1 MRHAATGSRPRP
13 VVLILAACLLSAC
26 GDDPLASHPAPAAPP
41 DDPAAAVEACR
52 ADAES
57 FVSSTMPLLHG
68 RRPLGSTEV
77 RLLARLVDD
86 LDARGRDGRRELAWA
101 LADGDDHRRRWTSEL
116 LDLLR
121 VRRAGHRAL
130 ARCYGER
137 GPAAE
142 SPELAQFVQGHPP
155 TEPFP
160 GGPFTMRDLIESSLR
175 ADDLRP
181 LLKADLLVRMVAPI
195 DDANTPPDALELA
208 RRTNLGR
215 AFEATYLGR
224 RFECLSCHTDEAS
237 VTDHPDPAL
246 DRFWPV
252 AHGLER
258 AVYPSDEAT
267 MHAAFRWE
275 GFADGEVA
283 PWGADGC
290 GSFSLEH
297 ADDPLPTA
305 AWLAGELPPGAD
317 ALDLQA
323 RLSEGIE
330 RLVADGWS
338 DAPADPAQALAQLVV
353 LHLADGLWTA
363 AHGHALTLDHGTPRN
378 AAQSERLR
386 SLAIALVRSRFSL
399 RTVLV
404 ELATDAY
411 ADQAVPAE
419 CEQGGP
425 EPLPAVFD
433 PFTDANG
440 AGHRVHR
447 RDPLALHDE
456 AYRMLGRALPGL
468 VITEP
473 GFEAEQVAALGAY
486 LEESRPGHDGLDL
499 LGALTWEAALEALP
513 SAPPATP
520 DPDLEPAVS
529 LDDLVLAAR
538 EDPSITIGELMSA
551 TKDRVLAEPSIE
563 PDEQAL
569 IETLVGQP
577 WARPAHELDAASLR
591 AAAWRYARVL
601 LATPEF
607 LLAGLEQAPTG
618 DPPRP
623 WPTHARPAALCA
635 HWAPRVLPGE
645 PWTCTDRGVAL
656 P

>member
-1 MRHAATGSRPRP
+1 MTLRPAA
-13 VVLILAACLLSAC
+13 LLLAACLAAC
-26 GDDPLASHPAPAAPP
+26 GGDPLPAAPGSAPTAAP
-41 DDPAAAVEACR
+41 DDPAAVEACR
-52 ADAES
+52 GDAES
-57 FVSSTMPLLHG
+57 FVLRAMPLLHG
-68 RRPLGSTEV
+68 RLPLGSTEV
-77 RLLARLVDD
+77 RLLARLADD

-130 ARCYGER
+130 GRCYGER
-137 GPAAE
+137 GSAAL
-142 SPELAQFVQGHPP
+142 SPELARFVRDHPP
-155 TEPFP
+155 DEPFP

-175 ADDLRP
+175 ADDLQP
-181 LLKADLLVRMVAPI
+181 LLEADLLVRMVAPI
-195 DDANTPPDALELA
+195 DDANTPPDALERA

-224 RFECLSCHTDEAS
+224 RFECLTCHTDEAS

-252 AHGLER
+252 ARGLER
-258 AVYPSDEAT
+258 AVYPDDEAAL
-267 MHAAFRWE
+267 HAALRWE
-275 GFADGEVA
+275 GFADGETA
-283 PWGADGC
+283 PWGAEGC
-290 GSFSLEH
+290 GGFRLAH
-297 ADDPLPTA
+297 DDDPVPTA
-305 AWLAGELPPGAD
+305 AWVAGELPPGAH
-317 ALDLQA
+317 ALDLQE
-323 RLSEGIE
+323 RLVAGLE

-363 AHGHALTLDHGTPRN
+363 AHGHPLTLDHGAPRN

-386 SLAIALVRSRFSL
+386 SLAISLVRSRFSL

-404 ELATDAY
+404 ELATDPY

-447 RDPLALHDE
+447 RDPFALQDE
-456 AYRMLGRALPGL
+456 AHRVLGRALPGL
-468 VITEP
+468 VTTEP
-473 GFEAEQVAALGAY
+473 GFDAERVAALGAY
-486 LEESRPGHDGLDL
+486 LDESRPGHDGLDL
-499 LGALTWEAALEALP
+499 LGALAWERALESLP
-513 SAPPATP
+513 SAPAA
-520 DPDLEPAVS
+520 EPAAAALTVT

-538 EDPSITIGELMSA
+538 EDPSITLGELMSA
-551 TKDRVLAEPSIE
+551 TRDRVLAGAYIG
-563 PDEQAL
+563 PDEQSLVEAL
-569 IETLVGQP
+569 IGQP
-577 WARPAHELDAASLR
+577 WARPAHELDAATLH

-601 LATPEF
+601 LATPQF
-607 LLAGLEQAPTG
+607 LLAGLEEAPVG

-623 WPTHARPAALCA
+623 WPAHARPAALCA
-635 HWAPRVLPGE
+635 YWAPRVLPGE

>member
-1 MRHAATGSRPRP
+1 M
-13 VVLILAACLLSAC
+13 
-26 GDDPLASHPAPAAPP
+26 
-41 DDPAAAVEACR
+41 
-52 ADAES
+52 
-57 FVSSTMPLLHG
+57 
-68 RRPLGSTEV
+68 
-77 RLLARLVDD
+77 LARLVDD

-101 LADGDDHRRRWTSEL
+101 LAEGDAHRRRWSSEL

-130 ARCYGER
+130 TRCYGQR
-137 GPAAE
+137 GPAART
-142 SPELAQFVQGHPP
+142 PELARFVRDHPP
-155 TEPFP
+155 SEPFP

-181 LLKADLLVRMVAPI
+181 VLKADVLVRMVSPI
-195 DDANTPPDALELA
+195 DDANTPPDALELS

-237 VTDHPDPAL
+237 VTNHPDPAL

-252 AHGLER
+252 ARGLER

-275 GFADGEVA
+275 GFADGELA
-283 PWGADGC
+283 PWGAEGC
-290 GSFSLEH
+290 GRFSFDH
-297 ADDPLPTA
+297 AIDPLPTA
-305 AWLAGELPPGAD
+305 AWLAGELPPGAH

-323 RLSEGIE
+323 RLSEGID

-338 DAPADPAQALAQLVV
+338 DAPPDPAQALAQLVV
-353 LHLADGLWTA
+353 LHLVDGLWTA
-363 AHGHALTLDHGTPRN
+363 ANGVPLTLDHGAPRN

-386 SLAIALVRSRFSL
+386 SLAITFVRSRFSL
-399 RTVLV
+399 RAILV
-404 ELATDAY
+404 ELALDPY

-425 EPLPAVFD
+425 EPLPPVFD
-433 PFTDANG
+433 PFTATNG

-447 RDPLALHDE
+447 RDPFELHDE
-456 AYRMLGRALPGL
+456 AHRVLGRALPGL
-468 VITEP
+468 VAAEP
-473 GFEAEQVAALGAY
+473 GFETERVAALGAY
-486 LEESRPGHDGLDL
+486 LDESRPGHDGLDL
-499 LGALTWEAALEALP
+499 LGALTWEQALESLP
-513 SAPPATP
+513 SAPPAAP
-520 DPDLEPAVS
+520 DAGAELTPAVT

-538 EDPSITIGELMSA
+538 EDPSITIGELVIA
-551 TKDRVLAEPSIE
+551 TKDRVLGEPSIE

-569 IETLVGQP
+569 VETLLGQP
-577 WARPAHELDAASLR
+577 WARPAHELDAASLH

-607 LLAGLEQAPTG
+607 MLSGLEQAPTG
-618 DPPRP
+618 DPPRL
-623 WPTHARPAALCA
+623 WPAHARPAALCA

>member
-1 MRHAATGSRPRP
+1 MRFTTPLLLLTG
-13 VVLILAACLLSAC
+13 LSAC
-26 GDDPLASHPAPAAPP
+26 AAEALPSTPAPAKDAPP
-41 DDPAAAVEACR
+41 DDPAAAIEACR
-52 ADAES
+52 ADAEA
-57 FVSSTMPLLHG
+57 FVLRSVPLLGG

-77 RLLARLVDD
+77 RLLARVVDE

-101 LADGDDHRRRWTSEL
+101 LADGDDHRRRWSSEL
-116 LDLLR
+116 FDLLQ

-130 ARCYGER
+130 GRCYGER

-142 SPELAQFVQGHPP
+142 TPELAEFVRDHPP
-155 TEPFP
+155 SEPFP
-160 GGPFTMRDLIESSLR
+160 GGAWTMRDLVESSLR

-181 LLKADLLVRMVAPI
+181 LLRADLLVRMVAPV
-195 DDANTPPDALELA
+195 DDANTPPDALEAA

-224 RFECLSCHTDEAS
+224 RFECLACHTDEAS

-258 AVYPSDEAT
+258 AVYPTDEAA
-267 MHAAFRWE
+267 MHATFRYE
-275 GFADGEVA
+275 GFADGELA

-290 GSFSLEH
+290 GGFSLDH
-297 ADDPLPTA
+297 ADDPLPAA
-305 AWLAGELPPGAD
+305 AWLAGELPPGAQ

-323 RLSEGIE
+323 RLSDGME
-330 RLVADGWS
+330 RLASEGWS
-338 DAPADPAQALAQLVV
+338 DAPADRAQALAQLVT

-363 AHGHALTLDHGTPRN
+363 ANGHPLTLDHGAPRN
-378 AAQSERLR
+378 VAQSERLR

-404 ELATDAY
+404 EIATDAH

-419 CEQGGP
+419 CELDGP

-433 PFTDANG
+433 PFTDTNG

-447 RDPLALHDE
+447 RDPLALLDE
-456 AYRMLGRALPGL
+456 AHRVLGRALPGL
-468 VITEP
+468 VAGEP
-473 GFEAEQVAALGAY
+473 GFAAEEVSALGAY
-486 LEESRPGHDGLDL
+486 LDESRPGHEGLDL
-499 LGALTWEAALEALP
+499 LGALTWERALESLP
-513 SAPPATP
+513 DAPAAEL
-520 DPDLEPAVS
+520 DPELGPSVT

-538 EDPSITIGELMSA
+538 EDLTITIGDLMTA
-551 TKDRVLAEPSIE
+551 TKDRVLAEPFIDS
-563 PDEQAL
+563 DEQAL
-569 IETLVGQP
+569 VEALVGLA
-577 WARPAHELDAASLR
+577 WAQPAHELDAPTLLD
-591 AAAWRYARVL
+591 AAWRYARVL

-607 LLAGLEQAPTG
+607 LLDGLEQAPAG
-618 DPPRP
+618 APPRL
-623 WPTHARPAALCA
+623 WPAHARPAALCG
-635 HWAPRVLPGE
+635 HWGPRVLPGE
-645 PWTCTDRGVAL
+645 PWTCTDLGLAL